1 VPYYRGVTYARDE
14 RLALCTLL
22 DKAGPDAPTLCEG
35 WRTVQ
40 LAAHLVL
47 RERRPDAAVGILG
60 GPLAIYTER
69 VLRDMSRR
77 IPYSQLV
84 QTIRTGP
91 PRLSIYAIPGAD
103 ARLNFTEYFVHH
115 EDVRRAQPGWQPR
128 ELRQRLT
135 DQIWAGLSRARLM
148 LRKVPVG
155 IEFARDDLTER
166 PGGPQTVRLTVRPRT
181 PVVTVIGAPA
191 ELLLWTFGRTG
202 AAQVKIEGAEADVAA
217 LQQASWGV

>member
-1 VPYYRGVTYARDE
+1 
-14 RLALCTLL
+14 LL

-35 WRTVQ
+35 WRTAE

-47 RERRPDAAVGILG
+47 REHRPDAALGILG
-60 GPLAIYTER
+60 GPLAGYTEH

-77 IPYSQLV
+77 IPFPRLV
-84 QTIRTGP
+84 ETVRTGP
-91 PRLSIYAIPGAD
+91 PLLSIYALPGVD

-128 ELRQRLT
+128 DLDERLR
-135 DQIWAGLSRARLM
+135 DEIWTGLSRARLM

-155 IEFARDDLTER
+155 IEFARNDLAER
-166 PGGPQTVRLTVRPRT
+166 HGAAQTLRLTVRPRT

-202 AAQVKIEGAEADVAA
+202 AAHVTLEGAEADVTA
-217 LQQASWGV
+217 LRQASWGV